1 MLKRLVVLF
10 MIAALLLPAAA
21 DAATKKK
28 RSSSRRSSSRASAG
42 PAVSWWGPRLGFS
55 SSPDQFV
62 IGGQL
67 DFREV
72 TPGLAISPNVEFGFG
87 DDMTIIALNLDGHYH
102 FAIEGSR
109 WRPYAGAGIAISFVS
124 FDNGPGNGDD
134 SDTEVGG
141 ALILGAG
148 VPTAAGNRFF
158 SELKLGLGDVPDL
171 KIMVGWNF
179 RM

>member
-1 MLKRLVVLF
+1 MLLRWILVGACL
-10 MIAALLLPAAA
+10 ALLAPLAHAQ
-21 DAATKKK
+21 K
-28 RSSSRRSSSRASAG
+28 SVVG
-42 PAVSWWGPRLGFS
+42 GYGPRIGFS
-55 SSPDQFV
+55 SGPDQIVF
-62 IGGQL
+62 GGQMIFGEIAPDITFDPSL
-67 DFREV
+67 
-72 TPGLAISPNVEFGFG
+72 EFGFG
-87 DDMTIIALNLDGHYH
+87 DDVTVIAFNLDGHYH

-124 FDNGPGNGDD
+124 FDGGPGVGDE
-134 SDTEVGG
+134 SDTDVGG